1 MGLCEFWF
9 TCERMQQTL
18 HYKLYIFIYSY
29 IIVYCD
35 CEIREQFSGKIS
47 EMVLNTYFLLTKV
60 DFPTWPSLPDVC
72 FPRFWPSWWNFGL
85 WSTLQ
90 LFFWWG
96 YQVEIRDAHPLAP
109 CLLARAAPSLRICM
123 SCAQPPGMDP
133 ERNHRERFVLEH
145 ATIEAGMSLTADQ
158 TSTRVRVWQKR
169 CLEKSGLGKTVG
181 CTHLA
186 KLQPRFFHK
195 MRQQLVWLESRE
207 GGHCSSCNGRRNGFR
222 QQRCVQELTETC
234 RTLFGRTCIWARPVF
249 SDQKTETPKPAAVE
263 ADQKIRKAKEQEK
276 TAKKKEYD
284 RLFDLTPSALKALLP
299 GGGEIPGVFW
309 MRFHPIKKF
318 WRADYPIGAFVLETR
333 LCLFWLVVL

>member
-1 MGLCEFWF
+1 M
-9 TCERMQQTL
+9 
-18 HYKLYIFIYSY
+18 
-29 IIVYCD
+29 
-35 CEIREQFSGKIS
+35 
-47 EMVLNTYFLLTKV
+47 
-60 DFPTWPSLPDVC
+60 
-72 FPRFWPSWWNFGL
+72 
-85 WSTLQ
+85 
-90 LFFWWG
+90 
-96 YQVEIRDAHPLAP
+96 EIRDAHPLAP

-333 LCLFWLVVL
+333 LCLF